1 MKKILVIGGGFAGL
15 TSSVFLSNKNF
26 KVTLL
31 ESSPKFGGRAYSIL
45 NTKQKSFYDNGQH
58 IMMGCYKDTLDFLSI
73 INSRDLLDI
82 PSSLSINFVK
92 RGGELALLK
101 ASQYHYPFNL
111 VKAILNFK
119 GLRTK
124 SRIKIIDFFLDLLCC
139 YSCDLKN
146 KTVIMWLKEKKQT
159 EESIK
164 YFWEI
169 LVVGAL
175 NTTIEKASALIFAEI
190 LKRIFFDG
198 NQSATIVIS
207 KVGLTELYVEP
218 SIKFLTEKGSELKL
232 SEKVTKFE
240 TDGNKIV
247 RVLTEKNIYENF
259 DYIVSAIP
267 TYALSRILE
276 NSKIKSLP
284 IPNLEYSPIL
294 NVHLWLEN
302 NPFTE
307 AFYGLLGSHIHWIFN
322 RGDHISITIS
332 SAESLMNCSDEEIL
346 DLIYSDLEIFFP
358 IFKPSLVKDFKVI
371 KEKRAT
377 FIPDISSVYNREEI
391 NSPFDN
397 LLLAGDWTNSFLPA
411 TIESAVLSA
420 KQVLDKILEK
430 Q

>member
-1 MKKILVIGGGFAGL
+1 MNKILVIGGGFAGL
-15 TSSVFLSNKNF
+15 ASSVFLSTKNF
-26 KVTLL
+26 KATLL
-31 ESSPKFGGRAYSIL
+31 ESSPKLGGRAYSIL
-45 NTKQKSFYDNGQH
+45 NTNQENYYDNGQH
-58 IMMGCYKDTLDFLSI
+58 IMMGCYKETLEFLSI
-73 INSRDLLDI
+73 INSQHLLDM

-92 RGGELALLK
+92 RGGEVAQLK
-101 ASQYHYPFNL
+101 ASQNCYPFNH

-146 KTVIMWLKEKKQT
+146 KTVLMWLKEKKQT

-164 YFWEI
+164 NFWEI
-169 LVVGAL
+169 LVIGAL

-218 SIKFLTEKGSELKL
+218 SVKFLTENGNELKL
-232 SEKVTKFE
+232 SERVTKFE
-240 TDGNKIV
+240 TDGNKIL
-247 RVLTEKNIYENF
+247 RVVTDKNNYEDF
-259 DYIVSAIP
+259 DYIISTIP
-267 TYALSRILE
+267 PYALNRILE
-276 NSKIKSLP
+276 NSKIQSIQ
-284 IPNLEYSPIL
+284 IPKLEYSPIL
-294 NVHLWLEN
+294 NVHLWFEK
-302 NPFTE
+302 NPFQDG
-307 AFYGLLGSHIHWIFN
+307 FYGLFDSQIHWVFN

-332 SAESLMNCSDEEIL
+332 SAESLVNCSDEEIL

-358 IFKPSLVKDFKVI
+358 IFKSSLVKDFKVI

-377 FIPDISSVYNREEI
+377 FIPDINSVYNREEI
-391 NSPFDN
+391 KSSFDN
-397 LLLAGDWTNSFLPA
+397 LLLAGDWTDPFLPA

-420 KQVLDKILEK
+420 RKTVNKILEK